1 MSYDVSFKLISLLQ
15 VIRKA
20 NSMHMTPENGRLKH
34 TCNAV
39 AYLHMLK

>member
-1 MSYDVSFKLISLLQ
+1 MISPLQ

-20 NSMHMTPENGRLKH
+20 TFYAYDAENGRLKH
-34 TCNAV
+34 IWNAV